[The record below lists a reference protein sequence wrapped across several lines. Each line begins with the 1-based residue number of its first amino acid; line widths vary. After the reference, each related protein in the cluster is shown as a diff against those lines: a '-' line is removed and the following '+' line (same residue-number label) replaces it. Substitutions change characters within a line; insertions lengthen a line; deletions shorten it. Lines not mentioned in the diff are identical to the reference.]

1 MVVFNIILGVFFS
14 AIVVQFVIRTFVDLY
29 FEIKDKMKP

>member
-1 MVVFNIILGVFFS
+1 MIIFNIILGIFFS
-14 AIVVQFVIRTFVDLY
+14 TIVAQFVIRTFVDLY